1 MPESFSEDEKVLLS
15 RYVTNVDRSIY
26 ALGNL
31 PEEVVAV
38 LFAYYS
44 RSTESLRRNLLKL
57 LREQEVDLDRRLQWI
72 EQDSGA
78 LAEAKEKAR
87 QFHEKW
93 VVGYGHSSV
102 AEHAVIHLALED
114 VSILATKIIEDNRLA
129 SYTEKSTR
137 YVIFDPHGYY
147 TPPRLQASPCGEIYQ
162 RTVTS
167 LLSCYHTLMEGTIA
181 AIQARWPRQEGQAEG
196 AYKAACR
203 AKSCDI
209 LRYLL
214 PAATQTNLGLTING
228 RALESMISK
237 LLSHPL
243 EEIREI
249 GESMKGEA
257 QKIVP
262 TLIKYAAPNP
272 YRMETERVMREMAQ
286 EFAGVKTP
294 KEDRTVRLV
303 AAPSD
308 AEKRLVAAI
317 LYPYGSSSY
326 AQLMERVSLLSPEEK
341 ERIIDEY
348 LKRRGP
354 HDQPLRA
361 LEDVVYTF
369 EILVDFGAFRDIQ
382 RHRMATQ
389 HLQEFSADHGYVL
402 PGEAAELG
410 LETEFHSSMEMARD
424 AYSEIH
430 KRHPLEAAYVLPLA
444 YRRRVLFTWNLREM
458 FHFVQL
464 RSARQ
469 GHTSYR
475 SVAQEVYREL
485 ERVQPLL
492 ARYMRV
498 DLEKYPLGR
507 L

>member
-1 MPESFSEDEKVLLS
+1 
-15 RYVTNVDRSIY
+15 
-26 ALGNL
+26 
-31 PEEVVAV
+31 
-38 LFAYYS
+38 
-44 RSTESLRRNLLKL
+44 
-57 LREQEVDLDRRLQWI
+57 
-72 EQDSGA
+72 
-78 LAEAKEKAR
+78 
-87 QFHEKW
+87 
-93 VVGYGHSSV
+93 
-102 AEHAVIHLALED
+102 
-114 VSILATKIIEDNRLA
+114 
-129 SYTEKSTR
+129 
-137 YVIFDPHGYY
+137 
-147 TPPRLQASPCGEIYQ
+147 
-162 RTVTS
+162 
-167 LLSCYHTLMEGTIA
+167 
-181 AIQARWPRQEGQAEG
+181 
-196 AYKAACR
+196 
-203 AKSCDI
+203 
-209 LRYLL
+209 
-214 PAATQTNLGLTING
+214 
-228 RALESMISK
+228 
-237 LLSHPL
+237 
-243 EEIREI
+243 
-249 GESMKGEA
+249 
-257 QKIVP
+257 
-262 TLIKYAAPNP
+262 
-272 YRMETERVMREMAQ
+272 
-286 EFAGVKTP
+286 
-294 KEDRTVRLV
+294 
-303 AAPSD
+303 
-308 AEKRLVAAI
+308 
-317 LYPYGSSSY
+317 
-326 AQLMERVSLLSPEEK
+326 MERVGHLSSQEK

>member
-1 MPESFSEDEKVLLS
+1 MPDSFSADEKVLLS
-15 RYVTNVDRSIY
+15 PYVTNVDRPIY

-57 LREQEVDLDRRLQWI
+57 IRDQEVDLDRRLQWI

-102 AEHAVIHLALED
+102 AEHAVVHLALEE

-137 YVIFDPHGYY
+137 YVIFDPRSYY
-147 TPPRLQASPCGEIYQ
+147 TPARLQESSCREIYE
-162 RTVTS
+162 RTVTA
-167 LLSCYHTLMEGTIA
+167 LLSCYHTLMEETIA
-181 AIQARWPRQEGQAEG
+181 AVQARWPRQEGKTEA

-228 RALESMISK
+228 RALEYMISK

-243 EEIREI
+243 EEIQGI
-249 GESMKGEA
+249 GQAVKEEA

-262 TLIKYAAPNP
+262 TLIKYAAPSP
-272 YRMETERVMREMAQ
+272 YRMETEQVMREMAQ
-286 EFAGVKTP
+286 EFSGTTSP
-294 KEDRTVRLV
+294 QEDRTVRLV
-303 AAPSD
+303 AAPED

-317 LYPYGSSSY
+317 LYSYGSSSY
-326 AQLMERVSLLSPEEK
+326 AQLTDRVSLLSPQ
-341 ERIIDEY
+341 ERERVIDEY
-348 LKRRGP
+348 LKGRGP
-354 HDQPLRA
+354 HDPPLRA
-361 LEDVVYTF
+361 LEDLVYSF

-389 HLQEFSADHGYVL
+389 HLQEFTADHGYVV
-402 PGEAAELG
+402 PPEVAELG
-410 LETEFHSSMEMARD
+410 LETHFEASMEQARE
-424 AYSEIH
+424 AYGMIRR
-430 KRHPLEAAYVLPLA
+430 KHPLEAAYVLPLA

-469 GHTSYR
+469 GHASYR

-485 ERVQPLL
+485 ERVHPLL

-498 DLEKYPLGR
+498 DLEEYPLGR